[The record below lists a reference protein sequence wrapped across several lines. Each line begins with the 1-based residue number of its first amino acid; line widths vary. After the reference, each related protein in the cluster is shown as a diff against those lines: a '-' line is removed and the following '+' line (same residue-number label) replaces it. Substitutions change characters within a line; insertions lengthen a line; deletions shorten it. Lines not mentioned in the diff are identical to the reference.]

1 MQPVSEKAGV
11 SPQRNGKFIDNNER
25 EKRGKEAETRS
36 RVVGLGR
43 SRDVPEGQPTAD
55 CNFKVVGLGRSRDVP
70 EGQPTADCNFKAN
83 THESVIHEEKEIRAD
98 GGCLG
103 FRRRRRTRQAAKMHG
118 EPQAGTDPC
127 VSEWGNPAGR
137 SPVTGESRGERGEL
151 KHLSTRRRRKKT
163 IDCRSSGE
171 RTGRSPNRRCR
182 GSVGVVGAA
191 IGSS

>member
-1 MQPVSEKAGV
+1 MEGKKKCVSLQPVSEKAGV
-11 SPQRNGKFIDNNER
+11 FLQRNGKFIDNNER
-25 EKRGKEAETRS
+25 ENEVKKQKR
-36 RVVGLGR
+36 
-43 SRDVPEGQPTAD
+43 
-55 CNFKVVGLGRSRDVP
+55 
-70 EGQPTADCNFKAN
+70 
-83 THESVIHEEKEIRAD
+83 RAD

-171 RTGRSPNRRCR
+171 RTGKSPNRSCR

>member
-1 MQPVSEKAGV
+1 MEGKKKCVSLQPVSEKAGV
-11 SPQRNGKFIDNNER
+11 FLQRNGKFIDNNER
-25 EKRGKEAETRS
+25 ENEVKK
-36 RVVGLGR
+36 
-43 SRDVPEGQPTAD
+43 
-55 CNFKVVGLGRSRDVP
+55 
-70 EGQPTADCNFKAN
+70 TADCNFKAN

-103 FRRRRRTRQAAKMHG
+103 FRRRGRTRQAAKMHG

-137 SPVTGESRGERGEL
+137 SPVTGDSRGERERGEL

-171 RTGRSPNRRCR
+171 RTGKSPNRRCR

>member
-1 MQPVSEKAGV
+1 MEGKKKCVSLQPVSEKAGV

-36 RVVGLGR
+36 R
-43 SRDVPEGQPTAD
+43 
-55 CNFKVVGLGRSRDVP
+55 VVGLGRSRDVP